1 MRILHL
7 DPDDIDNPVSGGG
20 PIRTLQLY
28 RRMAKH
34 HEVTVLTPTFAGST
48 AELVRDGIRYL
59 RLGRKIGDHGSSH
72 HITYLFKLPGAVRR
86 IDHDLLVEDFMPP
99 CGATH
104 VPLLRRR
111 DVPHIASVQWFS
123 ARDYTRKL
131 KLPFHW
137 GQQAGLKLYRNFV
150 VLTPSMRETILH
162 WNPQARAEVIPNG
175 VDDDLF
181 EVPIEAGDGI
191 LFLGRVEIG
200 TKGIDLLLEAYA
212 RIPLGQ
218 RPRLTIAGT
227 LQEPE
232 LLHACLQR
240 WDLEGKVQVFGRYSS
255 QQRSEL
261 LRTHRCLAMPSRIET
276 FGMTVAEANAAGT
289 PAVVWDQAPMNEVSS
304 TACWRIKPYDI
315 EAYSLALMQA
325 CTAPDHEILDRGAVA
340 REQARRFNWD
350 TVAASQM
357 AVYEDVRDR
366 WLFAR
371 TR

>member
-1 MRILHL
+1 MKILHL
-7 DPDDIDNPVSGGG
+7 DPDDIDNPFSGGG

-28 RRMAKH
+28 RRIARH

-48 AELVRDGIRYL
+48 PELVRDGIRYL
-59 RLGRKIGDHGSSH
+59 RLGSKIRDHGSSH
-72 HITYLFKLPGAVRR
+72 HITFLCKLPGAVRR
-86 IDHDLLVEDFMPP
+86 LEHDLLVEDFMPP

-104 VPLLRRR
+104 VPFFRRR
-111 DVPHIASVQWFS
+111 HVPHIASIQWFS
-123 ARDYTRKL
+123 AWDYTRKL

-137 GQQAGLKLYRNFV
+137 GQQLGLKLYGNFI
-150 VLTPSMRETILH
+150 VLTPSMQQTVQR
-162 WNPQARAEVIPNG
+162 WNAQARTDVIPNG

-181 EVPIEAGDGI
+181 DVPVEAGDGI

-200 TKGIDLLLEAYA
+200 TKGVDLLLEAYA
-212 RIPLGQ
+212 RMPAHR

-240 WDLEGKVQVFGRYSS
+240 WDLEGKVQVFGRYTAE
-255 QQRSEL
+255 QRREL
-261 LRTHRCLAMPSRIET
+261 LRTHRCLAMPSRVET

-304 TACWRIKPYDI
+304 TACWRVKPYDI
-315 EAYSLALMQA
+315 DAYSQALLQA
-325 CTAPDHEILDRGAVA
+325 CQAPDHELMRRGGLA

-350 TVAASQM
+350 TVAAMQM

-366 WLFAR
+366 WRYAR
-371 TR
+371 AQ

>member
-28 RRMAKH
+28 RRIARH

-48 AELVRDGIRYL
+48 PELIRDGIRYL
-59 RLGRKIGDHGSSH
+59 RLGRKIRNHGSSH
-72 HITYLFKLPGAVRR
+72 HITYLFKLPGAVRQFA
-86 IDHDLLVEDFMPP
+86 HDLLVEDFMPP

-104 VPLLRRR
+104 VPLFRRR

-123 ARDYTRKL
+123 AWDYTRKL

-137 GQQAGLKLYRNFV
+137 GQEFGLKLYNNFV
-150 VLTPSMRETILH
+150 VLTPSMKEGIHR
-162 WNPQARAEVIPNG
+162 WNPTARIEVIPNG

-181 EVPIEAGDGI
+181 EVPIEAGQGI
-191 LFLGRVEIG
+191 LFLGRVEMG

-212 RIPLGQ
+212 RMPVTQ

-232 LLHACLQR
+232 LLAACLQR
-240 WDLEGKVQVFGRYSS
+240 WGLEGQVNIFGRYDA
-255 QQRSEL
+255 QQRREL

-304 TACWRIKPYDI
+304 TACWRVPPYDVD
-315 EAYSLALMQA
+315 AYSRALQQA
-325 CTAPDHEILDRGAVA
+325 CAAPDHELLRRGEAA
-340 REQARRFNWD
+340 RAQARRFNWD
-350 TVAASQM
+350 TVAAMQM
-357 AVYEDVRDR
+357 AVYEDVQDR
-366 WLFAR
+366 WQHAR
-371 TR
+371 AR

>member
-1 MRILHL
+1 MKILHL

-28 RRMAKH
+28 RRIARH
-34 HEVTVLTPTFAGST
+34 HEVTIVTPTFAGST
-48 AELVRDGIRYL
+48 RELVRDGIRYV
-59 RLGRKIGDHGSSH
+59 RLGHKIGNHGSSH
-72 HITYLFKLPGAVRR
+72 HITYLAKLPGAVRR
-86 IDHDLLVEDFMPP
+86 FEHDLLVEDFMPP

-104 VPLLRRR
+104 VPLFRRR

-137 GQQAGLKLYRNFV
+137 GQQVGLKLYRNFI
-150 VLTPSMRETILH
+150 VLTPSMKDTIH
-162 WNPQARAEVIPNG
+162 RWNPQARKDVIPNG

-181 EVPIEAGDGI
+181 GVPIQAGQGI

-212 RIPLGQ
+212 RLPRAQ
-218 RPRLTIAGT
+218 RPPLTIAGT

-240 WDLEGKVQVFGRYSS
+240 WGLEGQVNIYGRYSPEE
-255 QQRSEL
+255 RREL

-304 TACWRIKPYDI
+304 SACWRIKPYDI
-315 EAYSLALMQA
+315 EAYSHALWQA
-325 CTAPDHEILDRGAVA
+325 CSAPDHELVLRGEAA
-340 REQARRFNWD
+340 RAQARRFNWD
-350 TVAASQM
+350 TVASMQLN
-357 AVYEDVRDR
+357 VYEDVQDR
-366 WLFAR
+366 WLQAHSR
-371 TR
+371 